1 MARDDNNGA
10 LFKNDRKEQEKH
22 PDYTGSA
29 VVDGIEYYLSAWIKE
44 PSGKAKNKWMSIAF
58 TRKDQKHA
66 VNSPSSVKGS
76 GAKLNEPPP
85 VGEDDIPF

>member
-1 MARDDNNGA
+1 MASDRTDNNGA

-44 PSGKAKNKWMSIAF
+44 PSGKAKAKWMSVAF
-58 TRKDQKHA
+58 TRKDAKRA
-66 VNSPSSVKGS
+66 VNTPPGVRGTPDPSID
-76 GAKLNEPPP
+76 
-85 VGEDDIPF
+85 DDIPF